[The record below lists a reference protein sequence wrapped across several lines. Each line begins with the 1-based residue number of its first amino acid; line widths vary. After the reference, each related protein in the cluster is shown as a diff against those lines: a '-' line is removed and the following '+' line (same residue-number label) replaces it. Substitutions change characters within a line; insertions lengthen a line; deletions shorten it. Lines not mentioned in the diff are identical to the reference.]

1 MKILVSVDGSE
12 FSRAAI
18 EKCCEVIVSPE
29 DTAIKIVSV
38 YEVVEPIDISISPEF
53 SKELEDAAR
62 KKAEGFADEA
72 AARIRERFPN
82 IDISTE
88 ISTGSPERAVLAE
101 AEEWRADLIVIA
113 PHGRG
118 FWGRTLLGSV
128 TDSLVHNAH
137 CSVLVARDSKL
148 KSE

>member
-1 MKILVSVDGSE
+1 MRILVSVDGSE
-12 FSRAAI
+12 FSRTAV
-18 EKCCEVIVSPE
+18 EKCCEVIVAPE
-29 DTAIKIVSV
+29 SAAIKIVSV

-88 ISTGSPERAVLAE
+88 ISTGSPERAVLVA
-101 AEEWRADLIVIA
+101 AEEWRADLIVIG